1 MAYRKRK
8 EAGKVSH
15 SVAMQHTGA
24 VRILTQP
31 IIEGIHYG
39 IDHLPRVR
47 RHGFGQS
54 NCLRS
59 LRVSPSQW
67 DHGARVS
74 RWRGYPRST
83 FLHRMRGACCC
94 FECTRSGSACATSA
108 SSCPADSTRAAPQK
122 TRGTRDLQMSKL
134 RIHACHYRRA
144 WLFDYMGLLGRRQHR
159 KPLRQMR
166 L

>member
-122 TRGTRDLQMSKL
+122 NKRNPRSSNVQAADPRLSLQESVA
-134 RIHACHYRRA
+134 I
-144 WLFDYMGLLGRRQHR
+144 
-159 KPLRQMR
+159 R
-166 L
+166 LYGASWAPAAP